1 MRLRR
6 ATRVLSSFYDRV
18 LEPAGVH
25 GNQLML
31 LIPPY
36 LAHGMTI
43 NQLAQVAGLDRT
55 TLARNLKPLQER
67 QLLRIEPGEDQRT
80 RVIRTTELGESVLWQ
95 ALPLWEAAQRQATT
109 ALGSAQLS
117 QLFAALETLEALPT
131 RAPE

>member
-6 ATRVLSSFYDRV
+6 ATRALSGFYDRV

-31 LIPPY
+31 LIPPH
-36 LAHGMTI
+36 LAQGMTI
-43 NQLAQVAGLDRT
+43 NELAQVTGLDRT

-80 RVIRTTELGESVLWQ
+80 RVIHMTELGESVLWQ
-95 ALPLWEAAQRQATT
+95 ALRLWEQAQRQATT

-117 QLFAALETLEALPT
+117 QLFAALDTLEALT
-131 RAPE
+131 TAE